1 MKISYSILTHN
12 ETDSLDQL
20 LGRLF
25 EYKDPDD
32 EVIIVDD
39 NSDNEK
45 TIELLETYSSIYDLR
60 YEQRH
65 LMKDFAGQKN
75 HLRKMCTGDFIFN
88 IDADELPTKQLIRN
102 LKLILETNPKIDLLL
117 VPRINTVEGLTDEH
131 VKYWGW
137 QVNDQGWIN
146 FPDWQPRIHR
156 NRSNI
161 RWIKPV
167 HEIMEGFAEYSFL
180 PTEPKYCLS
189 HHKTIDRQEK
199 QNAFYSNGEFWKS
212 Q

>member
-1 MKISYSILTHN
+1 MKLSYSILTHN

-32 EVIIVDD
+32 EVIVVDD
-39 NSDNEK
+39 YSDNEK
-45 TIELLETYSSIYDLR
+45 TTELLETYSSIYDLR

-75 HLRKMCTGDFIFN
+75 YLRKMCTGDFIFN

-102 LKLILETNPKIDLLL
+102 LKPILETNPNIDLIL
-117 VPRINTVEGLTDEH
+117 VPRINTVDGLTDDH
-131 VKYWGW
+131 VRYWGW
-137 QVNDQGWIN
+137 NVNERGWIN

-167 HEIMEGFAEYSFL
+167 HEIMEGYVEYSFL
-180 PTEPKYCLS
+180 PTEPEYCLS

-199 QNAFYSNGEFWKS
+199 QNAFYSNGEFWKN

>member
-20 LGRLF
+20 LGQLF

-32 EVIIVDD
+32 EIVIVDD
-39 NSDNEK
+39 YSDNEK

-75 HLRKMCTGDFIFN
+75 YLRKMCNGDFIFN
-88 IDADELPTKQLIRN
+88 IDADELPTKQLIGN
-102 LKLILETNPKIDLLL
+102 LKSILETNPKIDLLL
-117 VPRINTVEGLTDEH
+117 VPRINTVDGLTDDH

-137 QVNDQGWIN
+137 NVNERGWIN

-167 HEIMEGFAEYSFL
+167 HEIMEGYAEYSFL
-180 PTEPKYCLS
+180 PTESEYCLT
-189 HHKTIDRQEK
+189 HHKTIERQEK
-199 QNAFYSNGEFWKS
+199 QNAFYSNGEFWKN

>member
-1 MKISYSILTHN
+1 MKISYSMLTHN
-12 ETDSLDQL
+12 ETDSLEDL
-20 LGRLF
+20 WNRLIK
-25 EYKDPDD
+25 YKDPEDEIVVLDD
-32 EVIIVDD
+32 Y
-39 NSDNEK
+39 SDNKETLK
-45 TIELLETYSSIYDLR
+45 ILETYSSIYDFR

-75 HLRKMCTGDFIFN
+75 YLRKMCTGDFIFN
-88 IDADELPTKQLIRN
+88 IDADELPEKTLLEN
-102 LKLILETNPKIDLLL
+102 LKLILESNLTIDMLL
-117 VPRINTVEGLTDEH
+117 VPRINTVDGLTEHH

-137 QVNDQGWIN
+137 TVNEQGWVN

-167 HEIMEGFAEYSFL
+167 HEIMEGYSEYSFL
-180 PTEPKYCLS
+180 PAEPEYCLV

-199 QNAFYSNGEFWKS
+199 QNMFYTHEEFWQK
-212 Q
+212 

>member
-32 EVIIVDD
+32 EIVIVDD
-39 NSDNEK
+39 HSDNEK

-75 HLRKMCTGDFIFN
+75 YLRKMCTGDFIFN
-88 IDADELPTKQLIRN
+88 IDADELPTKQLIGN
-102 LKLILETNPKIDLLL
+102 LKPILETNPKIDLLL
-117 VPRINTVEGLTDEH
+117 VPRINTVDGLTDDH
-131 VKYWGW
+131 VRYWGW
-137 QVNDQGWIN
+137 NVNERGWIN

-167 HEIMEGFAEYSFL
+167 HEIMEGYTEYSFL
-180 PTEPKYCLS
+180 PTEPEYCLA

-199 QNAFYSNGEFWKS
+199 QNAFYSNGEFWKN

>member
-39 NSDNEK
+39 HSDNEK

-75 HLRKMCTGDFIFN
+75 YLRKMCSGDYIFN
-88 IDADELPTKQLIRN
+88 IDADELPTKQLIGN
-102 LKLILETNPKIDLLL
+102 LKSILETNPKIDLLL

-131 VKYWGW
+131 VRYWGW
-137 QVNDQGWIN
+137 QVNDRGWIN

-161 RWIKPV
+161 HWTKPV
-167 HEIMEGFAEYSFL
+167 HEIMEGYAEYSFL
-180 PTEPKYCLS
+180 PTEPEYCLT

-199 QNAFYSNGEFWKS
+199 QNAFYSNGEFWKN

>member
-20 LGRLF
+20 LGQLF

-32 EVIIVDD
+32 EIVIVDD
-39 NSDNEK
+39 YSDNEK

-75 HLRKMCTGDFIFN
+75 YLRKMCNGDFIFN
-88 IDADELPTKQLIRN
+88 IDADELPTKQLIGN
-102 LKLILETNPKIDLLL
+102 LKSILETNPKIDLLL
-117 VPRINTVEGLTDEH
+117 VPRINTVDGLTDDH

-137 QVNDQGWIN
+137 NVNERGWIN
-146 FPDWQPRIHR
+146 FQDWQPRIHR

-167 HEIMEGFAEYSFL
+167 HEIMEGYAEYSFL
-180 PTEPKYCLS
+180 PTESEYCLT
-189 HHKTIDRQEK
+189 HHKTIERQEK
-199 QNAFYSNGEFWKS
+199 QNAFYSNGEFWKN

>member
-1 MKISYSILTHN
+1 M
-12 ETDSLDQL
+12 
-20 LGRLF
+20 
-25 EYKDPDD
+25 DD
-32 EVIIVDD
+32 H
-39 NSDNEK
+39 SDNEK

-60 YEQRH
+60 YEQRR

-75 HLRKMCTGDFIFN
+75 YLRKMCSGDFIFN
-88 IDADELPTKQLIRN
+88 IDADELPTKQLIGN
-102 LKLILETNPKIDLLL
+102 LKSILETNPKIDLVL
-117 VPRINTVEGLTDEH
+117 VPRINTVDGLTDEH
-131 VKYWGW
+131 VRYWGW
-137 QVNDQGWIN
+137 NVNDQGWIN

-167 HEIMEGFAEYSFL
+167 HEIMEGYTEYSFL
-180 PTEPKYCLS
+180 PTEPEYCLT

-199 QNAFYSNGEFWKS
+199 QNAFYSNGEFWKN

>member
-25 EYKDPDD
+25 KYKDPDD
-32 EVIIVDD
+32 EIVVVDD
-39 NSDNEK
+39 YSDNEQ

-65 LMKDFAGQKN
+65 LMSDFAGQKN
-75 HLRKMCTGDFIFN
+75 YLRKMCTGDFIFN
-88 IDADELPTKQLIRN
+88 IDADELPTKQLIGN
-102 LKLILETNPKIDLLL
+102 LKSILETNPNIDLVI
-117 VPRINTVEGLTDEH
+117 VPRINTVDGLTDEH
-131 VKYWGW
+131 IKYWGW
-137 QVNDQGWIN
+137 QVNDQGWVN

-161 RWIKPV
+161 RWTKPV
-167 HEIMEGFAEYSFL
+167 HEIMEGYSEYSFL
-180 PTEPKYCLS
+180 PTEPKYCLR

-199 QNAFYSNGEFWKS
+199 QNAFYSNGDFWKN